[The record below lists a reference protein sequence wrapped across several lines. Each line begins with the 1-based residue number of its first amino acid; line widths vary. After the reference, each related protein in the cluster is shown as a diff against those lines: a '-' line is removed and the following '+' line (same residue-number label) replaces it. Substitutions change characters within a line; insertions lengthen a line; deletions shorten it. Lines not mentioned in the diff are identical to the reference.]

1 MMIRSRNGQTCLR
14 SALATSRG
22 RSLPCSSAFHASPR
36 PLSQREGQLH
46 FAAQVSSADADLSP
60 PATPQSPLTWATPRP
75 PVDEVEK
82 TLLAEQSLQ
91 TAKER
96 RLSPVGLASLW
107 HVGGPATLPPNL
119 REAMTEMVTGGD
131 SKLLRSDVKMTL
143 ANDAEGPEMKKRSQ
157 RSRAAL
163 LHLATASPQ
172 RYATIHQVLKT
183 TAQRL
188 ARPLPYAL
196 GEGCATQ
203 GWAPK
208 RVVESGCAVGE
219 GAWAA
224 AEVWPELEQWSGNDS
239 RPHLLAAAE
248 DLLTFDAASSEPSVL
263 SRLRK
268 AQPSSV
274 EFEANKSHGVRYQRP
289 SSERKLDLNASEEST
304 LSLSAYQ
311 LLSLSSDSAREQH
324 VRSLWNS
331 GAEAIV
337 LIEEGTDRG
346 FAAIASARA
355 LLLELGEEAKV
366 EDVTPPT
373 TSAEDDDGEA
383 REKLVLGGVEFIEEK
398 ASDRVSTEELSVG
411 EGITGRGCYVVAPCP
426 HDRPCPLLHP
436 FLLDLDHD
444 TVTDVAKRSGPSNH
458 HRASGVG
465 LDSCLHPVRY
475 LPPSWSRDLGSEDR
489 RRKREKGGR
498 EERSARMAYVVV
510 KRGER
515 PTMDSLRQEGSEAAQ
530 SVEAAVPYAR
540 RGPIEEVRRGD
551 SLPRRLP
558 EDVVDI
564 EGGETDLQGDL
575 SPSGELFK
583 LLPPDLQQA
592 LSASREGENE
602 AGEQQLPQDQDLLER
617 AAAAALQG
625 HKTNTDGADVWAAS
639 AEAADSAKA
648 EQAEIEEAEA
658 TTGAEHNEDWLS
670 ALLATNE
677 ARPEDLDASTS
688 GHPEPSASDVA
699 SAVSLLVP
707 SLPRI
712 VMPPIKKGGHV
723 TFDACHSNGSIQR
736 YTISKAAGK
745 QTYHEVRKSSW
756 ADLWSQDPVEM
767 AAPSRRVKGG
777 EASEALEEEEEADED
792 EDEDG
797 EDDLSLLE
805 TRDEATGRRKWIKRR
820 GWGQWSRVAPA
831 DPSAGLAM
839 DGTGTPFRSSSSSSP
854 RSTRASDRPSAYI
867 GADQICPLTSS
878 GEVKGS
884 KNKKKSSALSAAT
897 TSAAAGQR
905 GARSRKGAKAYAGAR
920 DKESKRK
927 RSMNSYHEE
936 VAEGF
941 DALSI

>member
-1 MMIRSRNGQTCLR
+1 M
-14 SALATSRG
+14 
-22 RSLPCSSAFHASPR
+22 
-36 PLSQREGQLH
+36 
-46 FAAQVSSADADLSP
+46 SSADADLSP
-60 PATPQSPLTWATPRP
+60 PASPQSPLTWATPRP
-75 PVDEVEK
+75 PTDDADK
-82 TLLAEQSLQ
+82 ALLAEQSLQ

-107 HVGGPATLPPNL
+107 HVGGPATLPRNL
-119 REAMTEMVTGGD
+119 REAMSELVTEGD
-131 SKLLRSDVKMTL
+131 AKLLRSDVKLTL

-172 RYATIHQVLKT
+172 RYATIHQVLRT

-188 ARPLPYAL
+188 SRPNPSAT
-196 GEGCATQ
+196 GEEEMSQ

-248 DLLTFDAASSEPSVL
+248 DILALDSDSSEPSLL

-289 SSERKLDLNASEEST
+289 SSERKLDLNTSEEGT

-366 EDVTPPT
+366 EDAQPLTRAV
-373 TSAEDDDGEA
+373 EDDDGEV
-383 REKLVLGGVEFIEEK
+383 RERLVLGGVEFIEEK
-398 ASDRVSTEELSVG
+398 ASDRASAQELPAVG
-411 EGITGRGCYVVAPCP
+411 EDTTGRGCYVVAPCP

-436 FLLDLDHD
+436 FLLNLDHD
-444 TVTDVAKRSGPSNH
+444 TVTDVAKRSGPSHH

-465 LDSCLHPVRY
+465 LNSCLHPVRY
-475 LPPSWSRDLGSEDR
+475 LPPSWSRDLGSEER

-515 PTMDSLRQEGSEAAQ
+515 PTMESLRQEAGEAGEAVQ
-530 SVEAAVPYAR
+530 RVKAAVPYAR
-540 RGPIEEVRRGD
+540 QGPIEELRRGD
-551 SLPRRLP
+551 SMPRRLP

-564 EGGETDLQGDL
+564 EGEGEGDGEGEEGRVDLQGDL

-583 LLPPDLQQA
+583 LLPHDLQQA
-592 LSASREGENE
+592 LSASRGAREQE
-602 AGEQQLPQDQDLLER
+602 AEERQVEERQVEERQMPQDQDLLER

-625 HKTNTDGADVWAAS
+625 RKTNTEGSDVWAAS

-658 TTGAEHNEDWLS
+658 TTEAGHNEDWLS
-670 ALLATNE
+670 TLLAANE
-677 ARPEDLDASTS
+677 ARPEDAGAAAS
-688 GHPEPSASDVA
+688 GHSEPSASDVA
-699 SAVSLLVP
+699 SAVSVLVP

-767 AAPSRRVKGG
+767 AGPPRRIKGG
-777 EASEALEEEEEADED
+777 EDLQEEQEEHDD
-792 EDEDG
+792 HDD
-797 EDDLSLLE
+797 DDLSLLE

-831 DPSAGLAM
+831 DPSAGMAM
-839 DGTGTPFRSSSSSSP
+839 DGTGTPFRSSSSSSSSSP

-884 KNKKKSSALSAAT
+884 KKKASALSAAT

-905 GARSRKGAKAYAGAR
+905 GARSRKGAKAYTGPR

-941 DALSI
+941 DTLSI

>member
-1 MMIRSRNGQTCLR
+1 
-14 SALATSRG
+14 
-22 RSLPCSSAFHASPR
+22 
-36 PLSQREGQLH
+36 
-46 FAAQVSSADADLSP
+46 
-60 PATPQSPLTWATPRP
+60 
-75 PVDEVEK
+75 
-82 TLLAEQSLQ
+82 
-91 TAKER
+91 
-96 RLSPVGLASLW
+96 
-107 HVGGPATLPPNL
+107 
-119 REAMTEMVTGGD
+119 
-131 SKLLRSDVKMTL
+131 
-143 ANDAEGPEMKKRSQ
+143 
-157 RSRAAL
+157 
-163 LHLATASPQ
+163 
-172 RYATIHQVLKT
+172 
-183 TAQRL
+183 
-188 ARPLPYAL
+188 
-196 GEGCATQ
+196 
-203 GWAPK
+203 
-208 RVVESGCAVGE
+208 
-219 GAWAA
+219 
-224 AEVWPELEQWSGNDS
+224 
-239 RPHLLAAAE
+239 
-248 DLLTFDAASSEPSVL
+248 
-263 SRLRK
+263 
-268 AQPSSV
+268 
-274 EFEANKSHGVRYQRP
+274 
-289 SSERKLDLNASEEST
+289 LDLNASEEST
-304 LSLSAYQ
+304 LNLSAYQ

-366 EDVTPPT
+366 EDVATPV
-373 TSAEDDDGEA
+373 TSTEDDDGQV
-383 REKLVLGGVEFIEEK
+383 RERLVLGGVEFIEER
-398 ASDRVSTEELSVG
+398 ASDRVFPQEPRSA
-411 EGITGRGCYVVAPCP
+411 EGSTGRGCYVVAPCP

-444 TVTDVAKRSGPSNH
+444 TVTDVAKRSGPSHH

-465 LDSCLHPVRY
+465 LNSCLHPVRY
-475 LPPSWSRDLGSEDR
+475 LPPSWSRDLGSEER

-515 PTMDSLRQEGSEAAQ
+515 PTMESLRQEADGEAVQ
-530 SVEAAVPYAR
+530 RVEAAVPYAR
-540 RGPIEEVRRGD
+540 RGPIEALRKGD

-564 EGGETDLQGDL
+564 EGEDGEVDLQGDL

-583 LLPPDLQQA
+583 LLPADLQQA
-592 LSASREGENE
+592 LSASPGG
-602 AGEQQLPQDQDLLER
+602 GEQVGEERQLSQDKDLLER

-625 HKTNTDGADVWAAS
+625 YKTNTDSADVWAAS

-648 EQAEIEEAEA
+648 EQAEVEEAEA
-658 TTGAEHNEDWLS
+658 TTEAEHNDDWLS
-670 ALLATNE
+670 TLLAANE
-677 ARPEDLDASTS
+677 GGGEGFGRDAAAAGAAASVE
-688 GHPEPSASDVA
+688 PEPSASDVA

-756 ADLWSQDPVEM
+756 ADLWSQDPVEL
-767 AAPSRRVKGG
+767 AGRSRRVMDG
-777 EASEALEEEEEADED
+777 EAAEGFEEEEENED
-792 EDEDG
+792 DG
-797 EDDLSLLE
+797 DDDLSLLE

-831 DPSAGLAM
+831 DPSAGMAM
-839 DGTGTPFRSSSSSSP
+839 DGTGTPFKSPSSSSP

-867 GADQICPLTSS
+867 GADQVCPLTSS

-884 KNKKKSSALSAAT
+884 KKKSSALSAAT

-905 GARSRKGAKAYAGAR
+905 GARSRKAAKAYAGPR

-941 DALSI
+941 DSLSL